1 MIEHWQK
8 VGFGLYVHWP
18 YCQSKC
24 PYCDF
29 NSHVAGSVDQD
40 VWADAYLSELKRLR
54 DETGA
59 RPLASIF
66 FGGGT
71 PSLMNPRLVEQ
82 VISAAVALWPA
93 SNDIEITLEANPTS
107 VETQKMRDFRF
118 AGVNRVSIGVQA
130 LNDSDLRR
138 LGRMHDA
145 GQARAAIRAA
155 QDTFDRF
162 SFDLIYARQDQ
173 SAIAWEKE
181 LKEALAIGSRH
192 LSLYQLTIENG
203 TVFGERFAKGQ
214 LRGLPDEE
222 LGAELYEL
230 TQDLCE
236 AEGMPAYEVSNHAV
250 PGQESRHNLIYWRSG
265 DFAGVGPGAH
275 GRLTLSGG
283 RRVATEC
290 HRAPQV
296 WLRAVE
302 SGPSG
307 ESGREHL
314 SAAERAEE
322 FLVMGLRTSEG
333 VCLDEMTEA
342 TQHEVHPKSLKEMIN
357 MGFLTLSN
365 RRVQATRTGRLLL
378 NSLLAQLEIVQVA

>member
-29 NSHVAGSVDQD
+29 NSHVAGAVDSD

-71 PSLMNPRLVEQ
+71 PSLMNPRLVEK
-82 VISAAVALWPA
+82 VISGAVALWPA

-138 LGRMHDA
+138 LGRMHDT

-173 SAIAWEKE
+173 SAIGWEKE
-181 LKEALAIGSRH
+181 LKEALAIGSHH

-290 HRAPQV
+290 HRAPQL
-296 WLRAVE
+296 WLSAVE
-302 SGPSG
+302 SGASG
-307 ESGREHL
+307 ESGRDHL

-333 VCLDEMTEA
+333 ICLDEMAEA
-342 TQHEVHPKSLKEMIN
+342 TQHQVLPNSLKEMSN
-357 MGFLTLSN
+357 MGFLTHSGG
-365 RRVQATRTGRLLL
+365 RVQATRTGRLLL
-378 NSLLAQLEIVQVA
+378 NSLLAQLDIVRVD